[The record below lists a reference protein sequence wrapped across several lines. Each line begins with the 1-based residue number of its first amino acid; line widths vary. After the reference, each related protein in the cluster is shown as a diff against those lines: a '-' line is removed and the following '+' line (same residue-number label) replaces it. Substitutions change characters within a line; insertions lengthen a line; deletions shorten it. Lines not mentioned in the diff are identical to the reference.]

1 MRATDRKR
9 SPLFSGINIEAR
21 IPAKGTEAYAVSR
34 CRRKMI
40 EEGFGWRSAS
50 QHLAPSDGA
59 RRGFSTGAFFP
70 GGGKAGGEAKN
81 FNTLPIIA
89 STNILDRRK

>member
-40 EEGFGWRSAS
+40 EEAFGWRSAS
-50 QHLAPSDGA
+50 TPCAVWWREAWILNWGIFSRWREG
-59 RRGFSTGAFFP
+59 RRW
-70 GGGKAGGEAKN
+70 
-81 FNTLPIIA
+81 
-89 STNILDRRK
+89 